1 MGGEGQAHAEE
12 RRDESPHEIAPHRT
26 LHDFAGLASAV
37 LATRRPCPMT
47 ERMTSADVA
56 FLHRE
61 TRNAPQHVGGLAI
74 FAPRPGGFEYD
85 RLVRLLEERISL
97 APRYRQKVRT
107 VPGHLAN
114 PLWLDD
120 PNFDITYHV
129 RRSALPRPGTDDQ
142 LLEFCARIQS
152 RLLDRS
158 RPLWEMYLVEGLSD
172 GRVAVVTKTHE
183 AMVDER
189 HGIDLVHVILDA
201 APEPRRTVEPIWM
214 PEPEPSS
221 LDLLRVALAAVVR
234 RPTGLGDTM
243 RETLRDVR
251 STAGKIGSLTNG
263 VASVAGAV
271 LRRPPSSPLHAE
283 LSEQRRLAIARTRLD
298 DYRRVRD
305 AFGGSIND
313 VVLAVVAGALR
324 GWLLGRAEPLR
335 PATTVRALVPIS
347 VADPAD
353 PPSSGLAEA
362 LSEGSQH
369 PALQHRDDGSAGLA
383 ARVRPLLVDLPVG
396 EADPVLRLAQLRYA
410 MASHAASGRAVGA
423 DRIAELT
430 GFAPPT
436 LHALGARAAAGL
448 TRRMFSLVVTNVPGP
463 QLPLYASGA
472 RLSEMFPILPLAQG
486 QAVSIALTSYDGG
499 VYYGVNGDRDAVP
512 DLQTITE
519 LIEESL
525 AELVAAADTDAV
537 MSAGNGSH
545 PPTRRGPATERPPTG
560 RGPDTRG
567 PDTRGP
573 DTRGPDTRGPDTR
586 GPSPRRTDHS

>member
-1 MGGEGQAHAEE
+1 MTPTSRLTEADA
-12 RRDESPHEIAPHRT
+12 
-26 LHDFAGLASAV
+26 
-37 LATRRPCPMT
+37 MT

-61 TRNAPQHVGGLAI
+61 TRSAPQHVGGLAI

-97 APRYRQKVRT
+97 APRYRQKVRM

-129 RRSALPRPGTDDQ
+129 RRSALPRPGTDEQ

-189 HGIDLVHVILDA
+189 RGIDLMHVLLDA
-201 APEPRRTVEPIWM
+201 APEPRRTVEAIWM
-214 PEPEPSS
+214 PEPEPGSV
-221 LDLLRVALAAVVR
+221 DLLGAALLDIAR
-234 RPTGLGDTM
+234 RPAMLADTV
-243 RETLRDVR
+243 REAARDARV
-251 STAGKIGSLTNG
+251 TAGKLASLTG
-263 VASVAGAV
+263 GAASLARVV
-271 LRRPPSSPLHAE
+271 VQRPHPSPLSAQ
-283 LSEQRRLAIARTRLD
+283 LSEQRRIAVARTRLA
-298 DYRRVRD
+298 DYRTVRT
-305 AFGGSIND
+305 ALGGAVND

-335 PATTVRALVPIS
+335 PATTVRALLPMS
-347 VADPAD
+347 VSDPAD
-353 PPSSGLAEA
+353 PPGPGAAAARERGVDHPSLHRQE
-362 LSEGSQH
+362 
-369 PALQHRDDGSAGLA
+369 PALLA

-410 MASHAASGRAVGA
+410 MASHAASGRAVRA
-423 DRIAELT
+423 DRIAELG

-472 RLSEMFPILPLAQG
+472 RLTEMFPVLPLAPG
-486 QAVSIALTSYDGG
+486 QAMSIALTSYDGG
-499 VYYGVNGDRDAVP
+499 MYYGINGDRDAVP
-512 DLQTITE
+512 DVHAVAE
-519 LIEESL
+519 LIEEAL
-525 AELVAAADTDAV
+525 AELVAAA
-537 MSAGNGSH
+537 GSD
-545 PPTRRGPATERPPTG
+545 PRIPVRRPTRR
-560 RGPDTRG
+560 
-567 PDTRGP
+567 
-573 DTRGPDTRGPDTR
+573 
-586 GPSPRRTDHS
+586 TD